1 VSHPYRTYRT
11 TVARLTPLSPHFTR
25 ITLHGEDL
33 QWFGT
38 DGLDQRIK
46 VMIPFA
52 DGSFTDIGQF
62 DESQSMTEW
71 YRRWRELP
79 DAKRNPVRTY
89 TIRAVRPAEREIDID
104 FVLHGTSGPASAW
117 ATAAAVGDVLAV
129 VGPDSRVEGHD
140 GGIEWHPG
148 EATSLLIAG
157 DETAVPAICSIVE
170 SLPADATG
178 QVLAEVPT
186 EADALPL
193 SAPPGVTVT
202 WLARG
207 AAAHGVRLSA
217 AVHAWGE
224 ERAARLAAPTRT
236 PIRHAA
242 APAALSAAPAGLS
255 ARLGAGEEGGGGGV
269 ATLAPATEEFTE
281 PDEDEVLWEVPEHVP
296 GVEYAWLAGEA
307 GTITALRRHLVRD
320 LGIDRRSIAFMGYWR
335 EGRAEA

>member
-1 VSHPYRTYRT
+1 MSHPYRTYRT

-25 ITLHGEDL
+25 ITLHGDDL

-46 VMIPFA
+46 VMIPFG
-52 DGSFTDIGQF
+52 DGSFTDVGQF

-79 DAKRNPVRTY
+79 DAQRNPVRTY
-89 TIRAVRPAEREIDID
+89 TVRAVRPEEREIDVD

-129 VGPDSRVEGHD
+129 VGPDARVEGHD

-148 EATSLLIAG
+148 EATTLLIAG
-157 DETAVPAICSIVE
+157 DETAVPAICAIVE

-193 SAPPGVTVT
+193 SAPAGVAVT

-207 AAAHGVRLSA
+207 SAAHGVRLSA
-217 AVHAWGE
+217 AVHAWGQ
-224 ERAARLAAPTRT
+224 ERAAHLADTAR
-236 PIRHAA
+236 R
-242 APAALSAAPAGLS
+242 APALRAADSAATASTRRS
-255 ARLGAGEEGGGGGV
+255 ASQESTGGGV
-269 ATLAPATEEFTE
+269 ATLAPVAEEFAE
-281 PDEDEVLWEVPEHVP
+281 PDEDEVLWEVPDRVS
-296 GVEYAWLAGEA
+296 GGEYAWLAGEA

>member
-1 VSHPYRTYRT
+1 MSHPYRTYRT

-25 ITLHGEDL
+25 ITLHGDDL

-52 DGSFTDIGQF
+52 DGSFTDVGQF

-79 DAKRNPVRTY
+79 DAERNPVRTY
-89 TIRAVRPAEREIDID
+89 TIRDVRPAEREIDID

-117 ATAAAVGDVLAV
+117 ATGAAVGDILAV

-148 EATSLLIAG
+148 AATRLLIAG
-157 DETAVPAICSIVE
+157 DETAVPAICAIVE

-178 QVLAEVPT
+178 HVLAEVPT

-193 SAPPGVTVT
+193 AAPPGVTVT

-207 AAAHGVRLSA
+207 SAVHGARLSA

-224 ERAARLAAPTRT
+224 ERAARRAEATRT
-236 PIRHAA
+236 PARHAA
-242 APAALSAAPAGLS
+242 APAAVPVRRAG
-255 ARLGAGEEGGGGGV
+255 GEESTGGRV
-269 ATLAPATEEFTE
+269 ATLAPTEEFVE
-281 PDEDEVLWEVPEHVP
+281 PDEDEVLWEIPEHVP
-296 GVEYAWLAGEA
+296 GGEYAWLAGEA